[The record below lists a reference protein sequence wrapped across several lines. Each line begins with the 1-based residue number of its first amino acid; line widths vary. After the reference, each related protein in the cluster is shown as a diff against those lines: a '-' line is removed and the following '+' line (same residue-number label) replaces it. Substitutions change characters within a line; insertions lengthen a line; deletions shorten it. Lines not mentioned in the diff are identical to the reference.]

1 MRTYRLGHKE
11 AGLTLIELLVTVV
24 ILSFTV
30 ALMSGAFN
38 QISQILRVS
47 SEQSNGFPARW
58 IQSRAIYELIG
69 NMVIDPTR
77 EKAFRGDYQ
86 SIEMVSL
93 AVPEEQQGVAHPV
106 KLTLKGSK
114 NSEQISDLMLMPSTA
129 FGSEQAQPL
138 KLASFEG
145 RLEFV
150 FVDHLLAEHAQWP
163 PNGMTD
169 SRPMPSAILL
179 RATDGKRTLMR
190 MAAYEGNL
198 SPPNQAISKA
208 FGPEA
213 Q

>member
-1 MRTYRLGHKE
+1 MKINRHTRKT

-58 IQSRAIYELIG
+58 IQSRALYDLVG

-77 EKAFRGDYQ
+77 EKAFKGDYQ
-86 SIEMVSL
+86 SIEAVSL
-93 AVPEEQQGVAHPV
+93 AVPEEQPGIAHAV
-106 KLTLKGSK
+106 KLTLKTSK
-114 NSEQISDLMLMPSTA
+114 DSEQVSDLLLVPLRT
-129 FGSEQAQPL
+129 FGSEQPQPI

-145 RLEFV
+145 RLEFI

-163 PNGMTD
+163 PNGMGEN
-169 SRPMPSAILL
+169 RPMPSAILL
-179 RATDGKRTLMR
+179 RATDGKRTVMR
-190 MAAYEGNL
+190 LAAYEGNL
-198 SPPNQAISKA
+198 SPPNSAISKA
-208 FGPEA
+208 FGLDT